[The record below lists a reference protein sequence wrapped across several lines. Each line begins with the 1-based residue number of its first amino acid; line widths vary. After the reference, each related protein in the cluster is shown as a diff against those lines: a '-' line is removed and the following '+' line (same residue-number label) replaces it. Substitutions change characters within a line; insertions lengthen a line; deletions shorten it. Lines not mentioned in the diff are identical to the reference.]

1 MSEVEVLVDDLV
13 MYAHVDSVS
22 GEAVVA
28 HVPDTTA
35 EILRPIYRELVE
47 RGFVRVSASWH
58 DSDWKRDMHVLI
70 KAEG

>member
-1 MSEVEVLVDDLV
+1 MPVVEILADDLV
-13 MYAHVDSVS
+13 MYAHVDPAAD
-22 GEAVVA
+22 EAVVA
-28 HVPDTTA
+28 YTPEATA

-58 DSDWKRDMHVLI
+58 DVDWKRDMHVLV